1 MEYVIATV
9 VAIVVPLAAFV
20 WWRYTSIARGARQRD
35 EKILPLIDPIGEK
48 LAAGKQPSTEE
59 IESVANKSHARPYL
73 YEVLKHF
80 ERLDLFPKQF
90 TTPEA
95 QAESKLVYWMMHPNE
110 LQDAPEV
117 IELAEKVTR
126 ELDGAKS
133 NFYVFRYQ
141 MSDGHW
147 AAKDGWLLG
156 LAGPFFENDVPYSGV
171 AGAFSRCGDKY
182 GEIKP
187 EELVDWYIGMA
198 TRKSA

>member
-9 VAIVVPLAAFV
+9 VAIVVALAAFV

-59 IESVANKSHARPYL
+59 IESVANKSHARSYL

-117 IELAEKVTR
+117 IELAE
-126 ELDGAKS
+126 
-133 NFYVFRYQ
+133 
-141 MSDGHW
+141 
-147 AAKDGWLLG
+147 
-156 LAGPFFENDVPYSGV
+156 
-171 AGAFSRCGDKY
+171 
-182 GEIKP
+182 
-187 EELVDWYIGMA
+187 
-198 TRKSA
+198 

>member
-9 VAIVVPLAAFV
+9 VAIVVLLVAFV
-20 WWRYTSIARGARQRD
+20 WWRYMSVARGARQRD

-59 IESVANKSHARPYL
+59 IESVANKSYARPYL
-73 YEVLKHF
+73 YEALKHF

-90 TTPEA
+90 TTQDA

-110 LQDAPEV
+110 LQDAPET
-117 IELAEKVTR
+117 IELAQKVTR
-126 ELDGAKS
+126 ELDGETCA
-133 NFYVFRYQ
+133 FYVFRYQ

-182 GEIKP
+182 GEVKP